1 MQRSRRVIHWIAPFA
16 RCWILNQIAKS
27 VAVYHRDGSALVYGP
42 GATIPLDAFGCSENL
57 AVDEIFRPVHLYDT
71 IRIQA
76 RSVTTGEGT

>member
-42 GATIPLDAFGCSENL
+42 GATIPLDAFGCSETSPWTRSS
-57 AVDEIFRPVHLYDT
+57 DQFTFT
-71 IRIQA
+71 IQSESR
-76 RSVTTGEGT
+76 RDP